1 MRNANGRFSEVPS
14 ANIKRS
20 SFDRSFSHKTS
31 FNVGELVPIF
41 VDEVLPGDTFSVD
54 TSKVVRLQTPI
65 TPVMDNLFLD
75 TYFFFVPAR
84 LCWEHWK
91 EFMGENS
98 TSAWISDITYSVPQ
112 TTAPAGGWQI
122 GTIADYMGIPT
133 GVGGISVNS
142 LPFRA
147 YTLIVNEWFRDQNLQ
162 DPAKVSLDDATDT
175 GSNGSNYI
183 TDLELGGMPFVASK
197 LHDYFTSALPA
208 PQKGPDVT
216 IPLLGSNL
224 PVYAMDENTPTPSA
238 LNQVLLRSE
247 YNYPSTTNFDF
258 FPTFNTG
265 EKTADDSYHIYGSSG
280 FFTTNEGRPTDN
292 GLYKVA
298 GGGQTT
304 TDFANL
310 WAVTS
315 GTAMASI
322 NQLRLAFQTQKYF
335 EKLARGGS
343 RYTEMIKSMFGV
355 TNPDYRMQRP
365 EYLGGNRIPITMS
378 QVVQQSQ
385 TTESSPQGTVAAVS
399 LTTDSHSDFTKS
411 FTEHGYIIGLC
422 VARYQHTYQQGL
434 NRLWSRKSTLDF
446 YFPVF
451 ANIGETPI
459 LNKEIYAQGTAEDD
473 EVFGYQE
480 AWAEYRYRPNMVSSE
495 MRSAA
500 PQSLD
505 IWHYADEYSTLP
517 ALSPDWIREEKSNVD
532 RTLAVQSTLSKQ
544 LFADLYFKMRCTRPM
559 PVFSVPGLIDH
570 H

>member
-75 TYFFFVPAR
+75 TYFFFVPSR

-91 EFMGENS
+91 EFMGENT
-98 TSAWISDITYSVPQ
+98 TSAWVSDITYTIPQ

-133 GVGGISVNS
+133 GVSGISVNS

-147 YTLIVNEWFRDQNLQ
+147 YALIVNEWFRDQNLQ

-216 IPLLGSNL
+216 VPLLDGNI
-224 PVYAMDENTPTPSA
+224 PVYPRKELTPAPEGNVYTGLVVSRTGVDNTNWPDPFVPVFGGMDIATQLDDPDPTRSYYVLETQPGTATVDTSA
-238 LNQVLLRSE
+238 PDARVH
-247 YNYPSTTNFDF
+247 P
-258 FPTFNTG
+258 
-265 EKTADDSYHIYGSSG
+265 
-280 FFTTNEGRPTDN
+280 
-292 GLYKVA
+292 
-298 GGGQTT
+298 
-304 TDFANL
+304 ANL
-310 WAVTS
+310 WAVATES
-315 GTAMASI
+315 SLASI

-343 RYTEMIKSMFGV
+343 RYAEMIKSMFGV

-365 EYLGGNRIPITMS
+365 EYLGGNRIPITMM

-459 LNKEIYAQGTAEDD
+459 LNKEIYTQGTAEDD

-495 MRSAA
+495 MRSTA

-517 ALSPDWIREEKSNVD
+517 ALSPDWIQEEKANVD

>member
-1 MRNANGRFSEVPS
+1 MRNANGRFSELPS

-98 TSAWISDITYSVPQ
+98 TSAWVSDITYSIPQ
-112 TTAPAGGWQI
+112 TTAPSGGWQI

-133 GVGGISVNS
+133 GVPGISVNS

-208 PQKGPDVT
+208 PQKGPDVEL
-216 IPLLGSNL
+216 PLLADGYAPVVTRDALVDPPDVGISYWINQASLVDRWMPLFKSASTDSESGFYSYPSDGLASINISSSLDVLGNKVIAPSNL
-224 PVYAMDENTPTPSA
+224 WVDAG
-238 LNQVLLRSE
+238 
-247 YNYPSTTNFDF
+247 
-258 FPTFNTG
+258 TG
-265 EKTADDSYHIYGSSG
+265 A
-280 FFTTNEGRPTDN
+280 
-292 GLYKVA
+292 A
-298 GGGQTT
+298 
-304 TDFANL
+304 
-310 WAVTS
+310 
-315 GTAMASI
+315 ASI

-495 MRSAA
+495 MRSTA

-505 IWHYADEYSTLP
+505 IWHYADEYSALP
-517 ALSPDWIREEKSNVD
+517 TLSPGWIQEEKGNVD

>member
-98 TSAWISDITYSVPQ
+98 TSAWVSDITYTIPQ

-133 GVGGISVNS
+133 GVSGISVNS

-208 PQKGPDVT
+208 PQKGPDVE
-216 IPLLGSNL
+216 IPLIKDGGLI
-224 PVYAMDENTPTPSA
+224 PVATRYQFIPDGLNETTLLFEETRDIARGKYTVDLCVGAMGDA
-238 LNQVLLRSE
+238 
-247 YNYPSTTNFDF
+247 
-258 FPTFNTG
+258 G
-265 EKTADDSYHIYGSSG
+265 
-280 FFTTNEGRPTDN
+280 
-292 GLYKVA
+292 VA
-298 GGGQTT
+298 GGLIHSDDSSGSVPVVPRFLTPG
-304 TDFANL
+304 NL
-310 WAVTS
+310 WADVSS
-315 GTAMASI
+315 GAAASI
-322 NQLRLAFQTQKYF
+322 NTLRLAFQTQKYF

-459 LNKEIYAQGTAEDD
+459 LNKEIYAQGTDEDD

-505 IWHYADEYSTLP
+505 IWHYGDDYSALP
-517 ALSPDWIREEKSNVD
+517 ALSPGWIQEEKANVD

>member
-75 TYFFFVPAR
+75 TYFFFVPSR

-91 EFMGENS
+91 EFMGENTKS
-98 TSAWISDITYSVPQ
+98 SWVSDITYTIPQ

-133 GVGGISVNS
+133 GVAGISVNS

-208 PQKGPDVT
+208 PQKGPDVEL
-216 IPLLGSNL
+216 PLLADGYAPVVSRSAIIPSGLPDAGSPVFMQVNGAGASGASYFLPGMSKDSDGTWKSFNAQYFDEGSLSPEAGRWTFSNL
-224 PVYAMDENTPTPSA
+224 WTYV
-238 LNQVLLRSE
+238 
-247 YNYPSTTNFDF
+247 
-258 FPTFNTG
+258 
-265 EKTADDSYHIYGSSG
+265 GSG
-280 FFTTNEGRPTDN
+280 
-292 GLYKVA
+292 A
-298 GGGQTT
+298 
-304 TDFANL
+304 A
-310 WAVTS
+310 
-315 GTAMASI
+315 ASI

-365 EYLGGNRIPITMS
+365 EYLGGNRIPITIS

-495 MRSAA
+495 MRSTAS
-500 PQSLD
+500 QSLD
-505 IWHYADEYSTLP
+505 IWHYADEYSALP
-517 ALSPDWIREEKSNVD
+517 ALSPDWIQEEKANVD